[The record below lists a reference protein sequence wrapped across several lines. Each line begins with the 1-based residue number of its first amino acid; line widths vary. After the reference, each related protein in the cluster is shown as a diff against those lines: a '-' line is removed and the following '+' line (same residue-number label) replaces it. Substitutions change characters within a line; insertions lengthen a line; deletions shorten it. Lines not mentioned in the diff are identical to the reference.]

1 MSFVSNSS
9 GSFFNRSLQQMA
21 DLRAGIERTRA
32 QIATGQK
39 IERGS
44 EDPAAAAQ
52 LRSVARRA
60 ALAEVEGDNAARLG
74 QDLGAAAE
82 EVGAVTELLQRAREL
97 AVQASN
103 TPTGPDGRRAIAA
116 ELEQLT
122 DQLFSRANAASLTG
136 EPLFAG
142 LSSGAAF
149 TRDAAGNVSYIGT
162 PTSGAVPVAPGTAIE
177 RGLPGNAVFEFD
189 LNGTPT
195 SAFAVLGALSAAL
208 NGGSPDPAG
217 AALSAIVGIDAA
229 LDSTGRATTILGT
242 RMAWVEQVEQ
252 QQATRGIALAERR
265 SRVGDTDVADA
276 IARLQQSLTALEASQ
291 AAFARVSSLT
301 LFDALR

>member
-32 QIATGQK
+32 QIATGQR

-52 LRSVARRA
+52 LRSVARRE
-60 ALAEVEGDNAARLG
+60 ALAKVEGDNAARLG

-103 TPTGPDGRRAIAA
+103 TPTGPDGRRAIAV

-122 DQLFSRANAASLTG
+122 EELFSRANGTSLTG

-142 LSSGAAF
+142 QSSGTAF
-149 TRDAAGNVSYIGT
+149 TRDAAGNVTYAGT

-177 RGLPGNAVFEFD
+177 RGLPGNEVFEFD

-195 SAFAVLGALSAAL
+195 SAFAVLGGLAAAL

-217 AALSAIVGIDAA
+217 AALSAIAGIDAA
-229 LDSTGRATTILGT
+229 LDSAGRATTILGT

-252 QQATRGIALAERR
+252 QQAERGIALAERR